1 MLCAKH
7 MVQAGFDKPSK
18 ITFRL
23 GPICV
28 ATTNL
33 FTEIDVIK

>member
-18 ITFRL
+18 IIFRL
-23 GPICV
+23 R